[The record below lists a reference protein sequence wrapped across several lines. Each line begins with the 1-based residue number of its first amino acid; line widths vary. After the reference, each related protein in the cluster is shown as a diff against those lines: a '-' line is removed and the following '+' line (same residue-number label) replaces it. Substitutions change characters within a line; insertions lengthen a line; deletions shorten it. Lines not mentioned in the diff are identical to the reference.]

1 MARVALGLGLVL
13 LAGGLAVT
21 SFLAGWA
28 SRFVVQGVT
37 PDLLVQCA
45 TALGGLALGLWTY
58 RKTKQSESLAR
69 QFPQK
74 AAIYEGLLEQVKL
87 LHMGGKP
94 ELGGEPVD
102 DNVLARVLLDLKY
115 KAIIWG
121 DQRLIKAL
129 SDVEVARNPSD
140 LVALFDGW
148 ARLYEQMRRE
158 LGHTDKKGFGWDIIM
173 LTLKEEDRAQ
183 FEQMKR
189 EALALRTRQNR

>member
-1 MARVALGLGLVL
+1 MARAAVGVGLFLLAVGVALI
-13 LAGGLAVT
+13 
-21 SFLAGWA
+21 SFLAGWT
-28 SRFVVQGVT
+28 SRFVLQGVT
-37 PDLLVQCA
+37 PDLLVQCL

-58 RKTKQSESLAR
+58 RRTKESESLAR

-87 LHMGGKP
+87 LHVGGKP
-94 ELGGEPVD
+94 ELGGQPVD

-129 SDVEVARNPSD
+129 SDLEVAQNPGD
-140 LVALFDGW
+140 HVALFDGW

-173 LTLKEEDRAQ
+173 LTLKEEDKAQ

-189 EALALRTRQNR
+189 EALARRDK